1 MTTSTARIFLP
12 SGTYEGDFPGTVPL
26 FEASLSPSTVE
37 VGGVVTLTVNGPVV
51 SREWRRNGVAISG
64 ATGTTYTTV
73 SADEDTLLTCY
84 VVPLGAQEPVEA
96 GPVTVEEAAVAG
108 SAYTFLA
115 TGENTGTTADQLLT
129 TLTAV
134 DYDRK
139 IVVQAS
145 FWWQS
150 TATFDAAAEWQLQL
164 GAITGTTHYT
174 SDSRTRGAFVYV
186 ISVPANTSGELRL
199 VRTSAESNRNMRR
212 PSWQIGEIPNSYT
225 LETAV
230 VVLDR
235 ALNTGA
241 NVSQSVAEGAG
252 VIVGAVHSGDVA
264 ERVVTWSSPVESV
277 FYLRSGD
284 GVNGATHSH
293 GYIPT
298 VSAGTQTLTTAV
310 SGEATN
316 QVDLTYSIEI
326 VPGA

>member
-1 MTTSTARIFLP
+1 MTTSTARIFLRD
-12 SGTYEGDFPGTVPL
+12 GTYQGDFPGTVPP

-73 SADEDTLLTCY
+73 EADEDTSLTCY
-84 VVPLGAQEPVEA
+84 VVPLGAQEPVEV
-96 GPVTVEEAAVAG
+96 GPVTVTEASVAG

-115 TGENTGTTADQLLT
+115 TGANDGPTNNQLLT
-129 TLTAV
+129 NLSAV
-134 DYDRK
+134 AYDRK
-139 IVVQAS
+139 IVVQAN
-145 FWWQS
+145 FGWQS
-150 TATFDAAAEWQLQL
+150 TVDFDRTTEWRLEL

-174 SDSRTRGAFVYV
+174 SADRLKGAHVYV
-186 ISVPANTSGELRL
+186 ISVPASTSGDLRL

-212 PSWQIGEIPNSYT
+212 PSWQIGEIPNSHT
-225 LETAV
+225 LEAPV
-230 VVLDR
+230 IVQDR

-252 VIVGAVHSGDVA
+252 VIVSAVHAGA
-264 ERVVTWSSPVESV
+264 QAGRVVTWSSPAESV
-277 FYLRSGD
+277 FYLRTDD
-284 GVNGATHSH
+284 GVMAATHSF

-298 VSAGTQTLTTAV
+298 VSAGTQTLTTTV
-310 SGEATN
+310 SGETTN

-326 VPGA
+326 VPGV